1 MALNTWLAFLA
12 ATIIISVTPGAGAVN
27 TMATAI
33 RSGLVRTLP
42 SIMGLQ
48 VALILFLIIVAAGLG
63 AILAA
68 SETLFTLIKWTGAF
82 YLIFLGIMK
91 WREASNELS
100 VESQT
105 HISHRKSF
113 ASAIL
118 VNLTNPKAIVFQAA
132 FLPQFIDPALML
144 WPQYLI
150 MGITMVTV
158 DSLVMI
164 GYASFALKLMP
175 ILNKYGKLQNRLFGS
190 MFIACGGLLAGSE
203 RL

>member
-1 MALNTWLAFLA
+1 MELNTWLAFLA

-33 RSGLVRTLP
+33 RSGLIKTLP

-48 VALILFLIIVAAGLG
+48 VALILFLIVVAAGLG

-68 SETLFTLIKWTGAF
+68 SETLFTMIKWVGAI

-91 WREASNELS
+91 WREVAQELS
-100 VESQT
+100 SGSPSNISQ
-105 HISHRKSF
+105 RKSF

-132 FLPQFIDPALML
+132 FLPQFIDPALTL

-150 MGITMVTV
+150 MGVTMVIV
-158 DSLVMI
+158 DSLVMV

-175 ILNKYGKLQNRLFGS
+175 IMRKYGKLQNRLFGS
-190 MFIACGGLLAGSE
+190 LFIACGGLLAASQ
-203 RL
+203 R

>member
-1 MALNTWLAFLA
+1 MELNTWLAFLA

-48 VALILFLIIVAAGLG
+48 VALIIFLIIVAAGLG

-68 SETLFTLIKWTGAF
+68 SETLFTLIKWLGAV
-82 YLIFLGIMK
+82 YLIFLGVMK
-91 WREASNELS
+91 WREASQELS
-100 VESQT
+100 SDNQT
-105 HISHRKSF
+105 AISKRKSF

-132 FLPQFIDPALML
+132 FLPQFVDPSQTL
-144 WPQYLI
+144 WSQYLI
-150 MGITMVTV
+150 MGVTMVIV
-158 DSLVMI
+158 DSLVMV

-175 ILNKYGKLQNRLFGS
+175 ILKKYGRLQNRLFGS
-190 MFIACGGLLAGSE
+190 MFVACGGLLAVSQ
-203 RL
+203 R

>member
-1 MALNTWLAFLA
+1 MELNTWLAFLA
-12 ATIIISVTPGAGAVN
+12 ATIIISLTPGAGAVN
-27 TMATAI
+27 TMANAI
-33 RSGLVRTLP
+33 RSGLIRTLP

-48 VALILFLIIVAAGLG
+48 VALIIFLVVVAAGLG

-68 SETLFTLIKWTGAF
+68 SETLFTLIKWTGAL

-91 WREASNELS
+91 WREAPNGFS

-105 HISHRKSF
+105 RTNKKKSF

-132 FLPQFIDPALML
+132 FLPQFIDPALTI
-144 WPQYLI
+144 WPQYLV
-150 MGITMVTV
+150 MGITMVMV
-158 DSLVMI
+158 DSLVML

-175 ILNKYGKLQNRLFGS
+175 FLKKYGKLQNRLFGS
-190 MFIACGGLLAGSE
+190 MFITCGGLLAASQ
-203 RL
+203 R

>member
-1 MALNTWLAFLA
+1 MELNTYLAFLA

-48 VALILFLIIVAAGLG
+48 VALIIFLIIVAAGLG

-68 SETLFTLIKWTGAF
+68 SETLFTLIKWLGAV
-82 YLIFLGIMK
+82 YLIFLGVMK
-91 WREASNELS
+91 WREAPQELS
-100 VESQT
+100 SDNQT
-105 HISHRKSF
+105 AISKRKSF

-132 FLPQFIDPALML
+132 FLPQFVDPSQTL
-144 WPQYLI
+144 WSQYLI
-150 MGITMVTV
+150 MGMTMVIV
-158 DSLVMI
+158 DSLVMV

-175 ILNKYGKLQNRLFGS
+175 ILKKYGRLQNRLFGS
-190 MFIACGGLLAGSE
+190 MFVACGGLLAVSQ
-203 RL
+203 R